1 MRKVLAAGIK
11 VNKVDTAPFVA
22 KTASLHDQFAKSL
35 NAEGLLKV
43 LRAEAMAAK

>member
-1 MRKVLAAGIK
+1 MRKVIAAGIK
-11 VNKVDTAPFVA
+11 VNEVDTAPFVA

-35 NAEGLLKV
+35 HAEGLLKV